1 MGRTRSRSCCAVD
14 TQEFS
19 STHYVIAS
27 TLIITFVCLSLYVSV
42 VYVPQLLSVLF
53 DIGVGLHNATFE
65 QKCIAFVG
73 TLTAIAISA
82 KLIRNLRKP
91 PPSPTA
97 HSIAM
102 SVIDVVC
109 RHRMTGISET
119 MAFEAVCRCNMKEA
133 TKEQKQK
140 WKEALTMLREC
151 EPRVAFDD
159 STICGL
165 QTLYLTWRQ
174 INTNGWEGS
183 VSTNSK
189 RVNGP
194 ALSRCLK
201 LRGIFCS
208 AEMDAVAVEKS
219 FLERVYPLFPLHF
232 LILST
237 SRDGVAYVMMSTLDE
252 AKIVM
257 ENVHSHWFNGRIVTA
272 KYLTEDNYMQRFP
285 DTAIYFGNVIS

>member
-19 STHYVIAS
+19 ATHYVIAS

-42 VYVPQLLSVLF
+42 VYVPQLLYLLF
-53 DIGVGLHNATFE
+53 DIGVRLHNSSFE
-65 QKCIAFVG
+65 QKCVAVVA
-73 TLTAIAISA
+73 TLTAILISMR
-82 KLIRNLRKP
+82 LIRNLRRP
-91 PPSPTA
+91 PPGPTA

-133 TKEQKQK
+133 SAEQRQK
-140 WKEALTMLREC
+140 WKDALTMLRQC

-189 RVNGP
+189 RVNEP
-194 ALSRCLK
+194 ALSRCMK

-208 AEMDAVAVEKS
+208 AEMDMAAVEKS
-219 FLERVYPLFPLHF
+219 FIERVYPVFPLHF
-232 LILST
+232 LILTS
-237 SRDGVAYVMMSTLDE
+237 SRDGVAYVMLNTLEE

-272 KYLTEDNYMQRFP
+272 KYVTEQNYIKRFP
-285 DTAIYFGNVIS
+285 DTAVYYSS